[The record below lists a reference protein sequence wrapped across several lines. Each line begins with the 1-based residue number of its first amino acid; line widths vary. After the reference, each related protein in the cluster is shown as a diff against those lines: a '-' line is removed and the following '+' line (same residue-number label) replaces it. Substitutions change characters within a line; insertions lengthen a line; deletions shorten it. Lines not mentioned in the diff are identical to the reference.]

1 MYLTKSS
8 NKLTSVLITL
18 FSTIAL
24 VSCDQDVKKAN
35 KYTTWSHYA
44 GGPDQTKYVEVK
56 EINKGNV
63 NQMEIAWTYPADGGF
78 NNFSPIVVDTIMY
91 VVGKNNSLI
100 AINAKNGEEIWI
112 HANLNGLTR
121 KGINYWE
128 SKDKKDKRLVFTLNN
143 SIQEIDAITG
153 KSITSF
159 GNNGYVDL
167 REGLDREPTSIRRVQ
182 AMMPGVIVGDI
193 LILGS
198 APGENYF
205 SAPGYVRAYNVVTGK
220 LEWTFHTI
228 PHPGEFGY
236 DTWPKDA
243 YKYVGGVNVWS
254 EMSADAER
262 GIVYLPLGSP
272 TFDYY
277 GGDRIGDGLFG
288 NSLVAVDIKTGK
300 RLWHD
305 QTVHHDLWDYDMS
318 PAPQLLTINK
328 EGKEIDIVAA
338 ATKHGFVFVFDRVT
352 GEPIFPIEEKPF
364 PASDVPGEKTSPTQP
379 IPTLPSFMRH
389 EVTKENINPY
399 LPDSIKQMW
408 YKRLDAAKTGLFT
421 PPSDKYETVI
431 LPGPLGGA
439 NYGNTA
445 SNPDKGLMFVMSQE
459 HPSIYQLSK
468 VEPPKVDL
476 SADDLKKG
484 LTLYNNTCKTCH
496 GANMEGGVG
505 PTLKNVSQYVFYDE
519 FKDIVLNGRGQMPG
533 FVHVDDASL
542 ANLYRFLG
550 GNPRSFNSN
559 RGNKEVL
566 PEGPVVASG
575 GVRIP
580 EDEKRVPPMLE
591 YPENVEHPENRYTTG
606 YGLEWENLMSPP
618 WSYIVAYDL
627 NKGEIKWK
635 RPVGEDFA
643 FVNGDKTK
651 GAVVGVQRK
660 SMVVTS
666 TGIVFATAKGGKLY
680 ALDQDTGDV
689 LWETTLSNE
698 SVALPIMYTLNGKEY
713 LVINATGNFSRDS
726 YDYSK
731 DPEALPK
738 GYVVYALPEKK

>member
-35 KYTTWSHYA
+35 KYTTWSHDA

-56 EINKGNV
+56 EINKENV

-167 REGLDREPTSIRRVQ
+167 RGGLDREPTSIRRVQ

-300 RLWHD
+300 RLWHY

-338 ATKHGFVFVFDRVT
+338 
-352 GEPIFPIEEKPF
+352 
-364 PASDVPGEKTSPTQP
+364 
-379 IPTLPSFMRH
+379 
-389 EVTKENINPY
+389 
-399 LPDSIKQMW
+399 
-408 YKRLDAAKTGLFT
+408 
-421 PPSDKYETVI
+421 
-431 LPGPLGGA
+431 
-439 NYGNTA
+439 
-445 SNPDKGLMFVMSQE
+445 
-459 HPSIYQLSK
+459 
-468 VEPPKVDL
+468 
-476 SADDLKKG
+476 
-484 LTLYNNTCKTCH
+484 
-496 GANMEGGVG
+496 
-505 PTLKNVSQYVFYDE
+505 
-519 FKDIVLNGRGQMPG
+519 
-533 FVHVDDASL
+533 
-542 ANLYRFLG
+542 
-550 GNPRSFNSN
+550 
-559 RGNKEVL
+559 
-566 PEGPVVASG
+566 
-575 GVRIP
+575 
-580 EDEKRVPPMLE
+580 
-591 YPENVEHPENRYTTG
+591 
-606 YGLEWENLMSPP
+606 
-618 WSYIVAYDL
+618 
-627 NKGEIKWK
+627 
-635 RPVGEDFA
+635 
-643 FVNGDKTK
+643 
-651 GAVVGVQRK
+651 
-660 SMVVTS
+660 
-666 TGIVFATAKGGKLY
+666 
-680 ALDQDTGDV
+680 
-689 LWETTLSNE
+689 
-698 SVALPIMYTLNGKEY
+698 
-713 LVINATGNFSRDS
+713 
-726 YDYSK
+726 
-731 DPEALPK
+731 
-738 GYVVYALPEKK
+738 